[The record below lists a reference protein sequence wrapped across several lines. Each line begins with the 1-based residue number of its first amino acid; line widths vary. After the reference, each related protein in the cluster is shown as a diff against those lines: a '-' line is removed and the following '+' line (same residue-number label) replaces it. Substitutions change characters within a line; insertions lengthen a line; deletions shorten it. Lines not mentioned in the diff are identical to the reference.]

1 MSDHPHPA
9 TPDPMGVEPAP
20 PTSEAAAIPAD
31 ADAGVAGAGAIAL
44 PAAETVEEAQAVVP
58 PAVPEAPAVAP
69 PATAAVVADAPP
81 AISAARRRV
90 LAARAGL
97 ARVLRFALVF
107 ALFIGGIAF
116 GYQAHLSTVAATG
129 LPVSDPATAGNQASP
144 VVREFISAVA
154 TNDADAIRS
163 AVPSAP
169 YKLFTYEM
177 ERWSF
182 LEVTSVDTLATYE
195 DGNRT
200 ATEFVMNG
208 RDATGNPIAINLVV
222 ETEDGNIV
230 SFK

>member
-9 TPDPMGVEPAP
+9 QPDPTRAEPTP

-31 ADAGVAGAGAIAL
+31 ADAGAGSIAL
-44 PAAETVEEAQAVVP
+44 PAAETVAESEAVAP
-58 PAVPEAPAVAP
+58 PAVPEAPAA
-69 PATAAVVADAPP
+69 ATAVAVADAPP
-81 AISAARRRV
+81 AISRARRRV

-97 ARVLRFALVF
+97 ARVLRFALVV

-116 GYQAHLSTVAATG
+116 GYQAYLSTEAARA
-129 LPVSDPATAGNQASP
+129 LPAIDPATAGNQASP
-144 VVREFISAVA
+144 VVREFIAAVA

-163 AVPSAP
+163 AVPSGP

-182 LEVTSVDTLATYE
+182 QVVTSVDTLATFE

-208 RDATGNPIAINLVV
+208 RDSTGNPIAINLVV